1 MPPTRTTAVTDDR
14 EGVSPQHRER
24 TKGSL
29 APDHGGCNRF
39 PVRQADHEG
48 DGAAMGKVNMVA
60 SISRLRYH
68 GILFKRY
75 LLEMRREQREVFR
88 RQCS

>member
-1 MPPTRTTAVTDDR
+1 VPPTRTTAVTDDT
-14 EGVSPQHRER
+14 EGLPQHRER

-39 PVRQADHEG
+39 PVRQTEHEG
-48 DGAAMGKVNMVA
+48 NGVAMGKVDMVA
-60 SISRLRYH
+60 LISPLRYH

-75 LLEMRREQREVFR
+75 LPEMRREQCEVFR

>member
-1 MPPTRTTAVTDDR
+1 
-14 EGVSPQHRER
+14 
-24 TKGSL
+24 
-29 APDHGGCNRF
+29 
-39 PVRQADHEG
+39 
-48 DGAAMGKVNMVA
+48 MGKVNMVA